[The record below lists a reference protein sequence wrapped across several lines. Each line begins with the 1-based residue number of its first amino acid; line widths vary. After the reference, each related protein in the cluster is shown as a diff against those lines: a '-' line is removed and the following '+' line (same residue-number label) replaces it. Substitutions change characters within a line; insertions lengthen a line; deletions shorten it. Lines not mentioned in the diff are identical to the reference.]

1 MKFSTIIPIYN
12 AEQTLERCLKGF
24 LHQTFTDFELI
35 LVNDGSTDRSA
46 DICRRYASQ
55 HPFIRWTDKP
65 NGGVS
70 SARNAGIDMAQG
82 EYLTFADADDEV
94 DPSFLANFA
103 EQCDECDLLMQSIKQ
118 TDADGKTRSDHLQES
133 QCKTRDD
140 MAQLIFHLHDRDIPI
155 SVCATCFRH
164 DLVREHHLRFD
175 EQIAVC
181 EDVDFVLRCMHQ
193 SHIVC
198 TTGKIGYHY
207 YSPTNTKTYQE
218 RNGLRTSL
226 RMIEDGFQLTS
237 NEELRN
243 GFLQRYILWCTTELF
258 RCEHTPETREQAA
271 RFSQLCLPYLRTHTN
286 QSFPVRLFTLL
297 CFNSLPQ
304 TILWA
309 AKTSYTLYKILHST
323 RKNFMKASEC
333 HAK

>member
-94 DPSFLANFA
+94 NPSFLANFA

-155 SVCATCFRH
+155 SVWAICFRSSM
-164 DLVREHHLRFD
+164 VNKSPYVKMS
-175 EQIAVC
+175 ISCCVA
-181 EDVDFVLRCMHQ
+181 
-193 SHIVC
+193 C
-198 TTGKIGYHY
+198 TKAILSAQQEKLDIITIRQ
-207 YSPTNTKTYQE
+207 PT
-218 RNGLRTSL
+218 
-226 RMIEDGFQLTS
+226 
-237 NEELRN
+237 
-243 GFLQRYILWCTTELF
+243 QRPIKKEMAY
-258 RCEHTPETREQAA
+258 A
-271 RFSQLCLPYLRTHTN
+271 
-286 QSFPVRLFTLL
+286 PV
-297 CFNSLPQ
+297 
-304 TILWA
+304 
-309 AKTSYTLYKILHST
+309 
-323 RKNFMKASEC
+323 
-333 HAK
+333 